1 MKRSILLVGA
11 VCLSLLSYAQK
22 APKRSFSTENDPNV
36 ILWQDG
42 SQVNLS
48 DGFEG
53 EGLVYSA
60 EVSGDKTY
68 FWGRGAGR
76 TDEGNWLAIYPASA
90 LRMWEGNMMY
100 FNIPHEQIAGNVEFP
115 MYSRTTDT
123 ELKFSPLTAYL
134 TFTLAP
140 DVPPIKEIRLST
152 TKYISGSYKIDL
164 GVKNPG
170 VALDTGERFR
180 EIILKPQEG
189 GVLLPGD
196 YTMAVFARVL
206 PDGMTVEIVNED
218 GKVAV
223 EKITSE
229 IKLNL
234 GKTKD
239 LGVLTNLRFDY
250 GPLASVGTPYRNEGV
265 VFWVD
270 PSDESKGKAVAAV
283 ADVMPW
289 ALKDEVHG
297 IHTFKENYDKVHSTI
312 LALPGYQENPDD
324 YKAVYACEQ
333 MRQTYGGNWH
343 VPSSLEM
350 KYLFNAYYGKSDQTL
365 PENGVVYTDAG
376 SVAAAARFD
385 AQLEAIGGEKMF
397 AKTSHYWI
405 CGQNSNGRMQ
415 YINMKSFHN
424 GNDIQTAQKYVRC
437 VRDFHG
443 YEEDGT
449 SAYPMTDA
457 GRVIKTEAGQKIADV
472 VWDTTFTVTKGLE
485 YYQMQVLTEAYEKI
499 DMYLLRVDQS
509 QGIDVRAAT
518 SGNANPPTWVRQ
530 VPSEMA
536 AHMDSPEKPVYALV
550 NADFCENR
558 LPIRPRGPHHA
569 DGKIIVSSYSIDP
582 KLPQQA
588 LSFVGVTY
596 EGKMV
601 IAPNVEYQDT
611 KKSLKECTGSGVI
624 LLMNSEIQG
633 GYVTDPARDPRTAI
647 GYTSD
652 NIVWI
657 LVVDG
662 RHKGTE
668 GMTYMEMA
676 EIFRALGCEAAV
688 NLDGGGSTQM
698 LVRDPQTD
706 EIEMRNWPS
715 DPTAG
720 FGGRER
726 PRLNGWVIMKR

>member
-1 MKRSILLVGA
+1 MK
-11 VCLSLLSYAQK
+11 
-22 APKRSFSTENDPNV
+22 
-36 ILWQDG
+36 W
-42 SQVNLS
+42 
-48 DGFEG
+48 
-53 EGLVYSA
+53 
-60 EVSGDKTY
+60 
-68 FWGRGAGR
+68 
-76 TDEGNWLAIYPASA
+76 
-90 LRMWEGNMMY
+90 
-100 FNIPHEQIAGNVEFP
+100 
-115 MYSRTTDT
+115 
-123 ELKFSPLTAYL
+123 
-134 TFTLAP
+134 
-140 DVPPIKEIRLST
+140 
-152 TKYISGSYKIDL
+152 
-164 GVKNPG
+164 
-170 VALDTGERFR
+170 
-180 EIILKPQEG
+180 
-189 GVLLPGD
+189 
-196 YTMAVFARVL
+196 
-206 PDGMTVEIVNED
+206 
-218 GKVAV
+218 
-223 EKITSE
+223 
-229 IKLNL
+229 
-234 GKTKD
+234 
-239 LGVLTNLRFDY
+239 
-250 GPLASVGTPYRNEGV
+250 
-265 VFWVD
+265 
-270 PSDESKGKAVAAV
+270 AA
-283 ADVMPW
+283 
-289 ALKDEVHG
+289 KDEVHG
-297 IHTFKENYDKVHSTI
+297 IHSFKENYDKVHSTI

-324 YKAVYACEQ
+324 YKAVNACEQ

-350 KYLFNAYYGKSDQTL
+350 KYLFNAYYGKSNQNL
-365 PENGVVYTDAG
+365 PENGVVYTDAE
-376 SVAAAARFD
+376 SVAASARFD

-424 GNDIQTAQKYVRC
+424 GNDVQTAQKYVRC

-509 QGIDVRAAT
+509 QGLDVRAAT

-536 AHMDSPEKPVYALV
+536 AHMDSPEKPVYALI

-601 IAPNVEYQDT
+601 IAPNIEYQDT
-611 KKSLKECTGSGVI
+611 KKSLKECTGAGVI

-657 LVVDG
+657 LAVDG

-706 EIEMRNWPS
+706 KIEMRNWPS

-726 PRLNGWVIMKR
+726 ARLNGWVIMKR